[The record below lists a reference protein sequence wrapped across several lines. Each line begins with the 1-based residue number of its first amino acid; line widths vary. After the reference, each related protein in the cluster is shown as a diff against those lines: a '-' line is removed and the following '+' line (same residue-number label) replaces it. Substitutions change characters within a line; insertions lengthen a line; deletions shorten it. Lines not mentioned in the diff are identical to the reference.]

1 MTWIVVA
8 FYKFVKLSNCA
19 NLRIP
24 LLEECSRAGLCGTVL
39 LAPEGINA
47 TLAGTEA
54 GIQQV
59 LDFIRTDSRL
69 ADLSLKWSTAPE
81 RPFDRMKVK
90 LKREIVTFGQG
101 VDPTK
106 WVGTYVAP
114 QDWNQLLDDPEVLVI
129 DTRNA
134 YEVAIGSFEGAIN
147 PKTDSFRDFP
157 SYVNAHLNPEQ
168 HRRIAMFCTG
178 GIRCEKATA
187 YLIEQGFEEVYHLEG
202 GILQYLEEVP
212 AAESRWRGE
221 CFVFDQRVALRLGL
235 IPGNYDMCQ
244 ACGHPISAA
253 DKAADAYEEGVS
265 CPHCSEVLPGEPGS
279 DKTLAHQP

>member
-8 FYKFVKLSNCA
+8 FYKFVKLPDCA
-19 NLRIP
+19 SLQAP
-24 LLEECSRAGLCGTVL
+24 LLEACSRAGVCGTVL

-59 LDFIRTDSRL
+59 LTHLRTDSRL
-69 ADLSLKWSTAPE
+69 ADLGLKWSTAPT

-90 LKREIVTFGQG
+90 LKPEIVTFGQI

-106 WVGTYVAP
+106 RVGTYVAP
-114 QDWNQLLDDPEVLVI
+114 QGWNQLLEDPEVLVI

-147 PKTDSFRDFP
+147 PETRSFRDFP
-157 SYVNAHLNPEQ
+157 SYVDTRLNPEQ

-187 YLIEQGFEEVYHLEG
+187 YLIEQGFEEVYHLQG
-202 GILQYLEEVP
+202 GILKYLEEVP

-221 CFVFDQRVALRLGL
+221 CFVFDQRVALGPGL
-235 IPGNYDMCQ
+235 TQGSYDMCK
-244 ACGHPISAA
+244 ACGYPISAA

-265 CPHCSEVLPGEPGS
+265 CPYCS
-279 DKTLAHQP
+279 DA